1 MFKRLDFRLQANRD
15 KMIWTDRELA
25 LVACVALVVGYVI
38 GLLS

>member
-38 GLLS
+38 GLVS